1 MTENENMVVNNETPP
16 EEGKKK
22 RFDKEKFKADF
33 KEWGRKQI
41 VNLKR
46 RPSNIAFFFL
56 LVTSLIYV
64 FSLGTLSQS
73 VYDKTTGNWI
83 GLATFVCMLFSVL
96 SLVLYMNAFPKR
108 KKMKIVPMVLCALSM
123 ALMVFMDIMFY
134 VEFKELTA
142 KDVLMRKPYWETTF
156 NVLITHVVFLGITGI
171 LMATMPIYK
180 AALMKINT
188 RKEVEST
195 VNTMSGPIDLEDSED

>member
-1 MTENENMVVNNETPP
+1 MTENENMVVNEQTSP

-56 LVTSLIYV
+56 AVTSLIYV

-108 KKMKIVPMVLCALSM
+108 KKMKIVPIVLCALSM
-123 ALMVFMDIMFY
+123 ALMAFMDIMFY
-134 VEFKELTA
+134 IEFKDLTA
-142 KDVLMRKPYWETTF
+142 NDVLMRKPYWDTTF
-156 NVLITHVVFLGITGI
+156 NILITHVVFLCITGI
-171 LMATMPIYK
+171 LMATMPLYK

-195 VNTMSGPIDLEDSED
+195 VNTMSGPIDLEDSAD

>member
-56 LVTSLIYV
+56 IVTSLIYV

-73 VYDKTTGNWI
+73 VYDRTSGNWI
-83 GLATFVCMLFSVL
+83 GIATFVCTLFSVL

-108 KKMKIVPMVLCALSM
+108 KKMKIIPIVLCGLSM
-123 ALMVFMDIMFY
+123 ALMAFMDIMFY
-134 VEFKELTA
+134 VEFKDLTSDA
-142 KDVLMRKPYWETTF
+142 VLNWESYWDTTF

-171 LMATMPIYK
+171 LMATMPLYK

-195 VNTMSGPIDLEDSED
+195 VNTMSGPIDLEDSAD

>member
-56 LVTSLIYV
+56 IVTSLIYV
-64 FSLGTLSQS
+64 FSLGTFSQS
-73 VYDKTTGNWI
+73 VYDRTSGNWI
-83 GLATFVCMLFSVL
+83 GIATFVCTLFSVL
-96 SLVLYMNAFPKR
+96 SLRAVYECLPQAQEDEDYSHSSVRTFNGSDG
-108 KKMKIVPMVLCALSM
+108 VYGHNVLC
-123 ALMVFMDIMFY
+123 
-134 VEFKELTA
+134 
-142 KDVLMRKPYWETTF
+142 
-156 NVLITHVVFLGITGI
+156 
-171 LMATMPIYK
+171 
-180 AALMKINT
+180 
-188 RKEVEST
+188 
-195 VNTMSGPIDLEDSED
+195 